1 MGCWGWDV
9 RSGVLGWG
17 GSGWMLRGC
26 VGGGNLGVESR
37 VCDVSG
43 WVLGVGRYGW
53 GVGGGAAG
61 IFLQR

>member
-1 MGCWGWDV
+1 MGWDTSCGMLVMGCWGWDV
-9 RSGVLGWG
+9 RSGVLGWV

-43 WVLGVGRYGW
+43 WVLGVWLGR
-53 GVGGGAAG
+53 
-61 IFLQR
+61 